1 MAPAPSAVVDLR
13 TRRIPNWLTL
23 GLTGCG
29 LALAAFQVSGLSVM
43 SALAGFG
50 IGLLLML
57 PGHVV
62 GATGAG
68 DVKLFAAIGTVLGP
82 SGIAVAFFYTTIV
95 GGVLALVVAIN
106 RRRLRD
112 NRRTDRGARQHRRR
126 ERGRDRG
133 RRRRQPLRLR
143 PGDRAGHA
151 GSGARAVTM
160 TDLSTSSSGSTS
172 GRHLRDLWLA

>member
-1 MAPAPSAVVDLR
+1 LPTLSEAAVVVTVAGGAGASAVVDLR

-23 GLTGCG
+23 GLMGCG

-43 SALAGFG
+43 TALGGFG

-68 DVKLFAAIGTVLGP
+68 DVKLFAALGTVLGP
-82 SGIAVAFFYTTIV
+82 SGIAVAFFYTTIL
-95 GGVLALVVAIN
+95 GGVLALVVAAN

-112 NRRTDRGARQHRRR
+112 TVERTAALVSTGGANVAEIEGGAADNRFAYAPAIALGT
-126 ERGRDRG
+126 
-133 RRRRQPLRLR
+133 L
-143 PGDRAGHA
+143 
-151 GSGARAVTM
+151 AVA
-160 TDLSTSSSGSTS
+160 LG
-172 GRHLRDLWLA
+172 L

>member
-1 MAPAPSAVVDLR
+1 MVVTVAGGAGASTILDLR

-23 GLTGCG
+23 SLTACGLT
-29 LALAAFQVSGLSVM
+29 LAALQVSGLSLFG
-43 SALAGFG
+43 ALAGFG
-50 IGLLLML
+50 LGLVLML

-68 DVKLFAAIGTVLGP
+68 DVKLFAAMGTVLGP

-112 NRRTDRGARQHRRR
+112 TVERTAAFVSTGGANVGEIEGGAADNRFAYAPAIALGT
-126 ERGRDRG
+126 
-133 RRRRQPLRLR
+133 L
-143 PGDRAGHA
+143 
-151 GSGARAVTM
+151 AVA
-160 TDLSTSSSGSTS
+160 LG
-172 GRHLRDLWLA
+172 L